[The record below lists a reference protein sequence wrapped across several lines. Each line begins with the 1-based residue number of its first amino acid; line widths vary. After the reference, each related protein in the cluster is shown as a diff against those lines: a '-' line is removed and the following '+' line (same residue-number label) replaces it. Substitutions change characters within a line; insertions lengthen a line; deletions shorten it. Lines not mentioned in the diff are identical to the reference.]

1 MSKSWEVQQVVTDV
15 GALERERVILDKYA
29 ANKESG
35 YVEFYAERQ
44 DHIMRAQP
52 LMWEQVDKSFQFQYL
67 QKHGLTP
74 DQRFLEYG
82 CGTSSAGKHIIDF
95 LDPQKY
101 VGVDISAE
109 SIRIGWMILA
119 KYELFK
125 KGPVLHVIP
134 GGDVAVLQ
142 DLKFDTIWAQSVFTH
157 CPPDIVKQILNN
169 LKPHINEGGR
179 FYATIAQIDEGI
191 IQMQFHN
198 WAYTLEF
205 FETAA
210 PECGYDVEVMD
221 DWVHPADY
229 LTKGFSKDTLLRFTP
244 R

>member
-1 MSKSWEVQQVVTDV
+1 VSTSWEVQQVVVDA
-15 GALERERVILDKYA
+15 GALERERPILDKYA
-29 ANKESG
+29 DDKESG
-35 YVEFYAERQ
+35 YVRFYAERQ

-52 LMWEQVDKSFQFQYL
+52 LMWEQADKSFQFRYL
-67 QKHGLTP
+67 KKHGLKP
-74 DQRFLEYG
+74 EQRFLEYG
-82 CGTSSAGKHIIDF
+82 CGTASAGKHIIDY

-109 SIRIGWMILA
+109 SIRIGWMILN

-134 GGDVAVLQ
+134 GGNLAPLV

-157 CPPDIVKQILNN
+157 CPPDIVKQVLNN
-169 LKPHINEGGR
+169 LKPHLNDKGC
-179 FYATIAQIDEGI
+179 FYATISRIEEGI
-191 IQMQFHN
+191 VQKQFHD
-198 WAYTLEF
+198 WYYTLEF
-205 FETAA
+205 FDSTA
-210 PECGYDVEVMD
+210 PECGYDFEVMD

-229 LTKGFSKDTLLRFTP
+229 LAKGFSKDTLLRFTP